1 MNRSTG
7 LLIGIAGVL
16 SVGLADVCHADAF
29 TGRYNIVAEK
39 SDKGG
44 SISGYIEFK
53 DAGITNKFALPGEY
67 DHGVTEVFITYTEPG
82 MNTLTVDLSDYRD
95 LSGKLSLQDI
105 IGFDGVLGAPVL
117 TPVFHNPLSANASWE
132 FSGDLDGHGETTD
145 YLRLFIFNVDGDI
158 STPGQTRWTVLIDD
172 EINGTGLGTDWALR
186 TFSPVWWLVLD
197 TNPERND
204 AGTFN
209 ADDDIPDVANAGQND
224 FGNDGER
231 HLR

>member
-1 MNRSTG
+1 M
-7 LLIGIAGVL
+7 
-16 SVGLADVCHADAF
+16 D
-29 TGRYNIVAEK
+29 
-39 SDKGG
+39 
-44 SISGYIEFK
+44 
-53 DAGITNKFALPGEY
+53 
-67 DHGVTEVFITYTEPG
+67 
-82 MNTLTVDLSDYRD
+82 TLTVDLSDYRN
-95 LSGKLSLQDI
+95 LSGQLSLREI
-105 IGFDGVLGAPVL
+105 IGFDGSLGAAVL
-117 TPVFHNPLSANASWE
+117 TPLSSYSTSASWE